1 MLCYW
6 GGLFPFCGQP
16 LMYVLLSVEFLQSVM
31 NSDLLGDYNQWLI
44 DNPEKE
50 GRLATIIQQTAAEF
64 RSAIQANGLPLSDD
78 RETALPES
86 CLRHA
91 QTTILFELKK
101 ELGQTMSEAEN
112 AAAVRA
118 DVFLR
123 GIWMGSIPVTDDPSA
138 QSPSYKGA
146 TQ

>member
-1 MLCYW
+1 MWHELTVTY
-6 GGLFPFCGQP
+6 L
-16 LMYVLLSVEFLQSVM
+16 EAVM
-31 NSDLLGDYNQWLI
+31 SAALYLDYQQWLTAHP
-44 DNPEKE
+44 DKE

-78 RETALPES
+78 RENALPES

-101 ELGQTMSEAEN
+101 ELGQTLSEAEN

-123 GIWMGSIPVTDDPSA
+123 GIWMGSIPVTADPSA
-138 QSPSYKGA
+138 QSPSYKG
-146 TQ
+146 TDQ

>member
-1 MLCYW
+1 
-6 GGLFPFCGQP
+6 
-16 LMYVLLSVEFLQSVM
+16 MYVLLSVEYLESVM
-31 NSDLLGDYNQWLI
+31 SADLLSDYQAWLI
-44 DNPEKE
+44 ANPEKE
-50 GRLATIIQQTAAEF
+50 GRLVTIIQQTAAEF

-78 RETALPES
+78 RENALPES

-123 GIWMGSIPVTDDPSA
+123 GIWMGSIPVTADPSA
-138 QSPSYKGA
+138 QSPSYKG
-146 TQ
+146 TCQ

>member
-1 MLCYW
+1 
-6 GGLFPFCGQP
+6 
-16 LMYVLLSVEFLQSVM
+16 MYVLLSVEYLESVM
-31 NSDLLGDYNQWLI
+31 SADLLSDYQAWLVA
-44 DNPEKE
+44 NPEKE
-50 GRLATIIQQTAAEF
+50 GRLAEIIQQTAAEF

-101 ELGQTMSEAEN
+101 ELGQTLSEAEN

-123 GIWMGSIPVTDDPSA
+123 GIWMGSIPVTADPSA

>member
-1 MLCYW
+1 
-6 GGLFPFCGQP
+6 
-16 LMYVLLSVEFLQSVM
+16 MYVLLSVEFIQSVM
-31 NSDLLGDYNQWLI
+31 SAALLSDYQAWLVSHP
-44 DNPEKE
+44 DKD

-78 RETALPES
+78 RGNALPES

-101 ELGQTMSEAEN
+101 ELGQTLSEAEN

-123 GIWMGSIPVTDDPSA
+123 GIWMGSIPVTADPAA
-138 QSPSYKGA
+138 QSPSYQGA
-146 TQ
+146 TE

>member
-1 MLCYW
+1 MWIDLTVEYIESV
-6 GGLFPFCGQP
+6 
-16 LMYVLLSVEFLQSVM
+16 MSADLLS
-31 NSDLLGDYNQWLI
+31 DYQAWLVSHP
-44 DNPEKE
+44 DKE

-78 RETALPES
+78 RENALPES

-123 GIWMGSIPVTDDPSA
+123 GIWMGSIPVTADPQSN
-138 QSPSYKGA
+138 SPSYKG
-146 TQ
+146 TDQ

>member
-1 MLCYW
+1 
-6 GGLFPFCGQP
+6 
-16 LMYVLLSVEFLQSVM
+16 MYVLLSVEFLQSVM

-78 RETALPES
+78 RENALPES

-101 ELGQTMSEAEN
+101 ELGQTLSEAEN

-123 GIWMGSIPVTDDPSA
+123 GIWMGSIPVTADPSA

>member
-1 MLCYW
+1 MFVVLTTE
-6 GGLFPFCGQP
+6 FIESV
-16 LMYVLLSVEFLQSVM
+16 MSAALLS
-31 NSDLLGDYNQWLI
+31 DYQAWLVA
-44 DNPEKE
+44 NPEKE

-64 RSAIQANGLPLSDD
+64 RSAIQANGLPLSNFSPN
-78 RETALPES
+78 ALPES
-86 CLRHA
+86 CVRHA

-101 ELGQTMSEAEN
+101 ELGQTLSEAEN

-123 GIWMGSIPVTDDPSA
+123 GIWMGSIPVTADESA
-138 QSPSYKGA
+138 QNPSYQGA

>member
-1 MLCYW
+1 
-6 GGLFPFCGQP
+6 
-16 LMYVLLSVEFLQSVM
+16 MYILITTEYIAAIMSANLLASYQQWVL
-31 NSDLLGDYNQWLI
+31 
-44 DNPEKE
+44 DNPQKQ
-50 GRLATIIQQTAAEF
+50 GRLAAIIQQTAAEF

-78 RETALPES
+78 RSTALPES

-101 ELGQTMSEAEN
+101 EIGITMSESEN
-112 AAAVRA
+112 AAAIRA

-123 GIWMGSIPVTDDPSA
+123 GIWTGIIPATLDGSSA
-138 QSPSYKGA
+138 SLSYKGA

>member
-1 MLCYW
+1 
-6 GGLFPFCGQP
+6 
-16 LMYVLLSVEFLQSVM
+16 MYTLITTEYVAAIMSADLLSAYQA
-31 NSDLLGDYNQWLI
+31 WLVSHP
-44 DNPEKE
+44 DKA
-50 GRLATIIQQTAAEF
+50 GRLSVIIQQTAAEF

-101 ELGQTMSEAEN
+101 EIGITMSESEN

-123 GIWMGSIPVTDDPSA
+123 GIWNGIIPITADPAS
-138 QSPSYKGA
+138 QSPSYQGA

>member
-1 MLCYW
+1 
-6 GGLFPFCGQP
+6 
-16 LMYVLLSVEFLQSVM
+16 MYTPITTEYVAAIMS
-31 NSDLLGDYNQWLI
+31 SDLLSAYQAWLVSHP
-44 DNPEKE
+44 DKA
-50 GRLATIIQQTAAEF
+50 GRLAVIIQQTAAEF

-101 ELGQTMSEAEN
+101 EIGITMSESEN

-123 GIWMGSIPVTDDPSA
+123 GIWNGIIPVTADPAS